1 MRELSLPDRCSGVT
15 PVHGGPI
22 CGQSGRSAVV
32 AGLERDLWDVGRARL
47 LHLDIGSLDY
57 LAPLDDLLLDLAP
70 EFLLRVG
77 YHVETKP
84 FEARLHVRKIQGF
97 DDLAVKQVLDF
108 LRRCR
113 LYQHRLKSI
122 GLLALEAGLVQGRDE
137 AGFKGQEA
145 DTFQAMLIQ
154 AATPKE
160 IQDLLHREIVK
171 ALNLPDVKA
180 RLEGLGLDVVANL
193 QEEFGAQI
201 KQEIVKWRKVIRAAN
216 IKVE

>member
-15 PVHGGPI
+15 PVHGVPI

-32 AGLERDLWDVGRARL
+32 AGLERDLSDVGRARL
-47 LHLDIGSLDY
+47 LHLDIGSPDY
-57 LAPLDDLLLDLAP
+57 LAPLDDLLLDLGP

-77 YHVETKP
+77 YHIETKP

-122 GLLALEAGLVQGRDE
+122 GLLALEPASSKVGTSRS
-137 AGFKGQEA
+137 AAARAF
-145 DTFQAMLIQ
+145 
-154 AATPKE
+154 AATASARSLPSLTRGTTDGSELNK
-160 IQDLLHREIVK
+160 IGVWPAIVDCTAGAPPLHCTPTRSNAAESFKIT
-171 ALNLPDVKA
+171 AA
-180 RLEGLGLDVVANL
+180 RWSVAP
-193 QEEFGAQI
+193 I
-201 KQEIVKWRKVIRAAN
+201 P
-216 IKVE
+216 